1 MLLQEAR
8 SRLRRRFMFDALTHV
23 SQAERVCSHLKQQ
36 LCIAAFSSS
45 SVQVRTALCAALQAA
60 LRS

>member
-36 LCIAAFSSS
+36 LCIVSFSSS
-45 SVQVRTALCAALQAA
+45 SVQVRSSLFAAL
-60 LRS
+60 